1 MTQGSPTVI
10 VVDDDEGVCR
20 ALDRLLRS
28 AGYPVKTF
36 TSPTEFLTRLPED
49 GPGCLVLDVSMPGLN
64 GLQLQQHLTELGR
77 AWPILFV
84 TGQGDIPTSVRAM
97 KAGAVDFLTKPV
109 DDQALLNAIAQALAQ
124 DGAARAER
132 NARHELEARVAT
144 LTPREYEVFCL
155 VVTGLLNKQI
165 AAQLG
170 TTEKTIKVHRGR
182 VMEKLAVESLAGL
195 VHIADSLG
203 IQGPV
208 AREDVVP
215 ASPRPSRVRSA
226 SATPGTVRSSR
237 CPT

>member
-1 MTQGSPTVI
+1 MSQQPPTVI

-28 AGYPVKTF
+28 AGYQAQTF
-36 TSPTEFLTRLPED
+36 TSPTAFLTRLPRD

-64 GLQLQQHLTELGR
+64 GLQLQEHLAEFGR

-84 TGQGDIPTSVRAM
+84 TGHGDIPTSVRAM

-109 DDQALLNAIAQALAQ
+109 DDGALLSAIAQALAL

-132 NARHELEARVAT
+132 SARHELEARVAR

-165 AAQLG
+165 AARLG

-182 VMEKLAVESLAGL
+182 VMEKLEVQSLAEL
-195 VHIADSLG
+195 VQLADTLG
-203 IQGPV
+203 IRGPI
-208 AREDVVP
+208 ARE
-215 ASPRPSRVRSA
+215 ALTSA
-226 SATPGTVRSSR
+226 SSIE
-237 CPT
+237 